1 MNKDCESRSP
11 HTPKSANG
19 RQGVAFSIMDRMIWM
34 FDQTDMAKAKEI
46 EDDRVFIFGNVPSF
60 MLKLGTPQD
69 AKDYCKKRIYTAG
82 KGGDFV
88 M

>member
-1 MNKDCESRSP
+1 
-11 HTPKSANG
+11 
-19 RQGVAFSIMDRMIWM
+19 M

-46 EDDRVFIFGNVPSF
+46 EDDRVFIFDNVPSF

-88 M
+88 MGNRAFFGYARPENITAMVVFTKGYGVNG